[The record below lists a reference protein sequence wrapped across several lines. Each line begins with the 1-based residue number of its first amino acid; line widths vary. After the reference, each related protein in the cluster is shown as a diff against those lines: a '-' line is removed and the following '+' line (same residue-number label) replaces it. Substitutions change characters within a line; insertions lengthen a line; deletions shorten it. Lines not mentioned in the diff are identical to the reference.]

1 LRNLTVDSPLEQ
13 ERRRSHRAPPFSP
26 HAFGASPARWSS
38 LGSPLHLVTRS
49 VEHAAV
55 AQCHESQTPERA
67 MTELTFAKSSLAAT
81 SAREGAYIT
90 GGAGR
95 LGVRLSVHGY
105 VDLATSPRLGH
116 RIGKAL
122 TLPVDRIAIDLRDV
136 EFIDSSGLHVLNDAR
151 LATLER
157 QIDLVLISPSRCV
170 RRVLDLC
177 AMTDLFDIRSS

>member
-1 LRNLTVDSPLEQ
+1 
-13 ERRRSHRAPPFSP
+13 
-26 HAFGASPARWSS
+26 
-38 LGSPLHLVTRS
+38 
-49 VEHAAV
+49 
-55 AQCHESQTPERA
+55 
-67 MTELTFAKSSLAAT
+67 MTELTFAKRSLAARAAGDGT
-81 SAREGAYIT
+81 HIT
-90 GGAGR
+90 DGTDR

-105 VDLATSPRLGH
+105 VDVATSPRLGH

-136 EFIDSSGLHVLNDAR
+136 EFMDSSGIHVLNDAR

-157 QIDLVLISPSRCV
+157 QVDLVLIAPPSCV